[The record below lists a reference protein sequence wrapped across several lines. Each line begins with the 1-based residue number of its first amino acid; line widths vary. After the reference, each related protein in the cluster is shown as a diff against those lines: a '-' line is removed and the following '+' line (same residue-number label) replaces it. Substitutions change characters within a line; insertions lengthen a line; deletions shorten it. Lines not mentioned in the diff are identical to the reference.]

1 MLAVILGICSVLLSM
16 ASTEFCEAVA
26 YAIRCVGLKDLTL
39 KPKQKEALIHLYGD
53 HDVFVWFPTGYGKS
67 LCFQLLTSSAGA
79 VTTSVSD
86 NRPGLSLRDSQH

>member
-26 YAIRCVGLKDLTL
+26 YALRFVGLKDLTL
-39 KPKQKEALIHLYGD
+39 KPKQKEALIHLYDD

-67 LCFQLLTSSAGA
+67 LCFQLLTEA
-79 VTTSVSD
+79 D
-86 NRPGLSLRDSQH
+86 KL